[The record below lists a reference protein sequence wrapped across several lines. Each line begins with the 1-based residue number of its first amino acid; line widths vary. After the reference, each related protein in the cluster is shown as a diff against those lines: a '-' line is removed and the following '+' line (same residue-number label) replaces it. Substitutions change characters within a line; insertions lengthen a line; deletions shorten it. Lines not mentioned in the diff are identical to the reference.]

1 MVTSDMSPAVQEQID
16 SEIKRLLQVIKGP
29 FHNIICDVMVSM
41 IILNVV
47 NRADLPTLTILA

>member
-1 MVTSDMSPAVQEQID
+1 MSPAVQEQID

-47 NRADLPTLTILA
+47 DRADLPTLTILA

>member
-1 MVTSDMSPAVQEQID
+1 MSPAVQEQID

-41 IILNVV
+41 ITLNVV
-47 NRADLPTLTILA
+47 NRADLPTFTILA